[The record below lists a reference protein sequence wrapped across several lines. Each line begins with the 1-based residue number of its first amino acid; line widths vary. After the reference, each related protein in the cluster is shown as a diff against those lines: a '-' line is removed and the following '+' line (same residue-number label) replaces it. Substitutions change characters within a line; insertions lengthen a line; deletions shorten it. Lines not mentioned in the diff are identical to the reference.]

1 MRYEL
6 GLKLL
11 KITNMNNP
19 IDLEEINIILSDT
32 IRKVQNKEM
41 SLKQASMIAKLS
53 ATLSKNIVNTELKE
67 RVEFLETTLKR
78 NN

>member
-1 MRYEL
+1 
-6 GLKLL
+6 
-11 KITNMNNP
+11 MNNP